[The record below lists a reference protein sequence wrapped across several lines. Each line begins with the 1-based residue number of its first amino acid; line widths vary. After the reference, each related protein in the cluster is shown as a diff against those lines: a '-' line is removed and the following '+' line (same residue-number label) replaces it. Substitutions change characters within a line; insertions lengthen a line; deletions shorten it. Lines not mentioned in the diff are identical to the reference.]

1 MDNVFSKV
9 SEVNIKTK
17 SKNNKA
23 ILDDVYF
30 TAPFKIMKPFYK
42 NNDYMNIMIMS
53 SSAGIMAGDKQEYNI
68 TVGENTKLEI
78 TSQAYE
84 KIHKMSEGKAFR
96 NCYINVEKN
105 SLFKYNPQPTI
116 PFAQSSFENTMKINL
131 KDLSSKLIL
140 IDIISCGRSAY
151 GEKFK
156 YNYYKSYI
164 EVKCSEKLIYRDNT
178 LYDPKLFNLDKYGFF
193 EGYDHLANIL
203 ICNYNGC
210 ENNIKPIVD
219 ILEECEEITGGATL
233 TKENDICIKILG
245 FSGQKLSEIS
255 EKICSIFE

>member
-1 MDNVFSKV
+1 MDNAFSKV

-23 ILDDVYF
+23 ILDEVYF

-42 NNDYMNIMIMS
+42 SDDYMNVMIMS

-78 TSQAYE
+78 TSQSYE
-84 KIHKMSEGKAFR
+84 KIHKMSKGKAIR
-96 NCYINVEKN
+96 NCNINVKKN

-116 PFAQSSFENTMKINL
+116 PFAQSSFENTMNINL
-131 KDLSSKLIL
+131 KDLTSKLIL

-156 YNYYKSYI
+156 YNYYKSYV
-164 EVKCSEKLIYRDNT
+164 EVKCSGKLIYRDNT
-178 LYDPKLFNLDKYGFF
+178 LYDPKLFDLAKYNFF
-193 EGYDHLANIL
+193 EDYNHLANIL

-210 ENNIKPIVD
+210 EDNIKKIVD
-219 ILEECEEITGGATL
+219 ILEACEEITGGATL
-233 TKENDICIKILG
+233 TKNNDICIKILG